1 MSEQDNKT
9 VAQADERL
17 AEAERVFGGGNVT
30 EYEDQKRL
38 ARDPDPAVR
47 AALAADPK
55 ARPEVLYFLAEDS
68 DPEVR
73 RQVALNERAPR
84 QADLL
89 LVSDGNDRIRTDLAS
104 KIARLTPDVPADRRT
119 ILYKLTV
126 QALEALAEDQM
137 VRVREILSHALK
149 DVAHAPPSVILTL
162 AKDLELTVS
171 SPVLEFSPVLSDKD
185 LLEIIQSS
193 PVQGALHAIAKRK
206 ALKESVSDAIAKTGE
221 EEAISC
227 LLSNDSAQIR
237 EDTLDFIID
246 RAPNHIVWHEPLVM
260 RPKLSPRTVRR
271 LASFVAMN
279 LLDRMQKRL
288 DLDDNTLV
296 AVADA
301 VETRLEA
308 DSQHKQEELSWAQKD
323 DLDERI
329 SRLHSE
335 GGLNAVSLE
344 RALSQGEKRF
354 VLKAL
359 AKMSDLSPTIVN
371 NIITSRNPKAV
382 VALAWKAGLQPHLA
396 GQLQSQLVGLNPK
409 DILRTSSNRWPM
421 SNGDMQWQLDYHA
434 GLDKTA

>member
-1 MSEQDNKT
+1 MSEGRNIDNRRME
-9 VAQADERL
+9 ARL
-17 AEAERVFGGGNVT
+17 AEAARVFGGEKVT
-30 EYEDQKRL
+30 DYEDQKRL

-47 AALAADPK
+47 AALAADPE
-55 ARPEVLYFLAEDS
+55 ARPEILYFLAEDT

-73 RQVALNERAPR
+73 RQVAQNEGAPR

-89 LVSDGNDRIRTDLAS
+89 LIDDCDDKIRTDLAA
-104 KIARLTPDVPADRRT
+104 KIARLTPDVPPDRRT

-137 VRVREILSHALK
+137 VRVRAILSNALK

-162 AKDLELTVS
+162 AKDPELTVC

-185 LLEIIQSS
+185 LLEIIKSS
-193 PVQGALHAIAKRK
+193 PVQGAMNAIAKRK
-206 ALKESVSDAIAKTGE
+206 ALKDSVSDAIARTGE
-221 EEAISC
+221 EEAISH
-227 LLSNDSAQIR
+227 LLANDSAQIR

-288 DLDDNTLV
+288 DLDDSTLV

-308 DSQHKQEELSWAQKD
+308 DSKDKQEELDWVQKD
-323 DLDERI
+323 DMDDRVN
-329 SRLHSE
+329 RLYRE
-335 GGLNAVSLE
+335 GSLNAGAVE

-359 AKMSDLSPTIVN
+359 AKMSDVSPTVVN

-382 VALAWKAGLQPHLA
+382 VALAWKAGLRPQMA
-396 GQLQSQLVGLNPK
+396 GQLQSQLVGLNPRE
-409 DILRTSSNRWPM
+409 ILRTSGDKWPM
-421 SNGDMQWQLDYHA
+421 SKGDMQWQLDYHA
-434 GLDKTA
+434 GLEKSA